1 MTVGEG
7 VLLFGS
13 AVAAGAIN
21 SVAGGGSF
29 FTFPALIFTG
39 LPSIAA
45 NATSTMAVWPGS
57 VASMSAYRD
66 DIRRERRHLPGLL
79 AVSLLGGLLGAG
91 VLLRT
96 PQPVFD
102 RVLPWLMLFATLV
115 FAFGNKVVA
124 WVTGHRPAGVRVN
137 AVSWLLQLAI
147 ATYGGYFGGG
157 MGLLMLAML
166 NLAGLT
172 DIHAMNGIKT
182 LLAVVLNG
190 VALAAFVWAG
200 LVAWPQ
206 ASVMIVGAVLGG
218 YGGAVGAKQVD
229 PRIIRGIVIA
239 SGLALTV
246 WFFWRR

>member
-1 MTVGEG
+1 MTLSDGA
-7 VLLFGS
+7 LLFGS
-13 AVAAGAIN
+13 AAAAGAIN
-21 SVAGGGSF
+21 AVAGGGSF
-29 FTFPALIFTG
+29 FTFPALVFTG

-57 VASMSAYRD
+57 LASMGAYRD

-79 AVSLLGGLLGAG
+79 LVSLLGGLLGAA

-115 FAFGNKVVA
+115 FASGNRAVV
-124 WVTGHRPAGVRVN
+124 WLTGHRPAGARVN
-137 AVSWLLQLAI
+137 AASWLLQFAI

-166 NLAGLT
+166 SLVGLT
-172 DIHAMNGIKT
+172 DIHAMNGIKN
-182 LLAVVLNG
+182 LLAVALNG
-190 VALAAFVWAG
+190 IALLAFVWAG

-218 YGGAVGAKQVD
+218 YGGAVYAKRID
-229 PRIIRGIVIA
+229 PRVIRGFVIVF
-239 SGLALTV
+239 GLALTA